1 MSESLHYQEIQLNRA
16 IRRIYHISDIHI
28 RLLKRHD
35 EYQLVFN
42 KLYEILRNADDSSV
56 CLLTGDILHSK
67 TELKPEC
74 IEMTRKLFIDLSAI
88 MPLIFIAGN
97 HDMLIDNEDRMDS
110 LTPIRNGIPAEAP
123 IYYLEKTGIYRF
135 GNILFSLA
143 SVKDYKIIDPQKIQK
158 LPQDITIAL
167 FHGEVNGA
175 INVAG
180 IKLAGETEKD
190 SNKTI
195 TPSSFDGYDYVLM
208 GDNHKHQYFRDD
220 RTMAYA
226 GSLIQQDHGESLAD
240 HGVLVW
246 NLSSKTSQLIEIPNE
261 SAFLT
266 ITMKNGIVETPLDFN
281 KYKHVALRIQYENT
295 SNSQIEDYIAKL
307 KLRVNITGY
316 THENIG
322 VLAGGGSGSNRLS
335 ASADSLKII
344 DYNYQNQLI
353 EEFLCAEECPD
364 ATIQQIKELNR
375 IANENLANSKT
386 SSGAGNTGGNWKLVS
401 LEFSNLFSFGEGN
414 KIDFTAYNGILGIIA
429 PNHYG
434 KSSILDIILFLLYD
448 KFPRK
453 GSVKDI
459 VNNRKSGF
467 HAVLKI
473 SQGDWQYIIE
483 KTGTINK
490 QGRSS
495 VKARFYKYNPVS
507 HVKEIL
513 NEDSSTK
520 TKDSILK
527 YVGNYE
533 DMIQTNIS
541 LQNNNC
547 VFIDAE
553 NSERK
558 RELERILQI
567 EFIDELIKCAS
578 NMISERKAIMK
589 HILSKKPHDVVLIID
604 KQITSNT
611 AKLATLEHSIDRLKS
626 SIAAGNREIQ
636 RIQQLIVYGAEE
648 KYRALLG
655 NDDVVD
661 DSSDSEHMNYRR
673 KLDMEYKATY
683 DGLSTR
689 LNSIRKKMGF
699 IDIAEF
705 MDTYETQKTEHSSIV
720 SIGRERIRN
729 INIEVENLYSSRKP
743 INSELKSIS
752 MDALADRR
760 LELAR
765 IQSFIKE
772 TSNTIESLG
781 NAENRSVQ
789 MEPLPANILA
799 DLEEEYKGYGGLAE
813 SLATL
818 NNELNECLKPRK
830 HKDNIRNIVDSMI
843 KLNSVLS
850 IKKYVDAY
858 IVKYDAWKSSGGG
871 GSSLKVEEM
880 VVELELLKSKE
891 MSAMAWIQQAE
902 EYVEVCNFNNGVNLQ
917 IKELKR
923 ERDHL
928 DVSINSALSRI
939 QQMSANYKNIVE
951 LREVERLLNEA
962 EVGYNGAIELLT
974 RNKDLLA
981 ELEEQCNGNIVNWK
995 LSDMEISKVSRFTD
1009 ELERLNKEYKT
1020 VDTALTGHK
1029 VEYER
1034 VKEDLATV
1042 VRIEKELEIWA
1053 YYVGALKSMPYT
1065 IIARVVPLM
1074 ESIINRFLSNI
1085 TDFMIK
1091 VVVEGNNI
1099 DLYIDRPIYNGKPIL
1114 LNNASGFERFISS
1127 IAIRVALMEI
1137 SQLPKPNFIA
1147 IDEGWTSFDN
1157 ENINNVGTIFD
1168 YLKGRF
1174 ELVISI
1180 SHLQN
1185 IREHCGHHLNL
1196 QKDAHGYS
1204 YVANRGREVAL

>member
-1 MSESLHYQEIQLNRA
+1 MSELPYYQQIHLNRA

-158 LPQDITIAL
+158 LPEDITIAL

-180 IKLAGETEKD
+180 IKLAGEIAKD

-226 GSLIQQDHGESLAD
+226 GSLIQQDHGESLVG

-246 NLSSKTSQLIEIPNE
+246 NLTSKTSQLIEIPNE

-266 ITMKNGIVETPLDFN
+266 ITMKNGIVENSPDFN
-281 KYKHVALRIQYENT
+281 KYKHIALRIQYDNS
-295 SNSQIEDYIAKL
+295 SNSQIEDYVAKL

-322 VLAGGGSGSNRLS
+322 VVAGGGSNRLS

-353 EEFLCAEECPD
+353 EEFLRAEECPD

-386 SSGAGNTGGNWKLVS
+386 SSGAGNTAGNWKLVS

-513 NEDSSTK
+513 NEDNATK

-589 HILSKKPHDVVLIID
+589 HILSKKPHDVVLIIE

-611 AKLATLEHSIDRLKS
+611 AKLATLWHSVDKLKS
-626 SIAAGNREIQ
+626 SIVAGNLEIA
-636 RIQQLIVYGAEE
+636 RIQQLVIQGVEE
-648 KYRALLG
+648 KYRELLG
-655 NDDVVD
+655 NDEAGA
-661 DSSDSEHMNYRR
+661 DSNDSEHMNYRR
-673 KLDMEYKATY
+673 KLDREYKATY
-683 DGLSTR
+683 DVVSTR

-699 IDIAEF
+699 IDIVEF
-705 MDTYETQKTEHSSIV
+705 MDTYETLKTDNSSIV
-720 SIGRERIRN
+720 SAGRERIRN
-729 INIEVENLYSSRKP
+729 INIELENVYSSWKP
-743 INSELKSIS
+743 CNSELKGIN

-765 IQSFIKE
+765 IQCFINE

-781 NAENRSVQ
+781 NAENRVAQ

-799 DLEEEYKGYGGLAE
+799 DLEEQVGSVG

-830 HKDNIRNIVDSMI
+830 HKDNIRSIVDSML
-843 KLNSVLS
+843 KVNSVLS
-850 IKKYVDAY
+850 IKKYLDAY
-858 IVKYDAWKSSGGG
+858 VIKYDAWKSSGGSN
-871 GSSLKVEEM
+871 SSLKVEEM

-891 MSAMAWIQQAE
+891 MSAIAWIRQAE
-902 EYVEVCNFNNGVNLQ
+902 EYLEVCNFNNGVSLQ

-928 DVSINSALSRI
+928 DGSISSALSRI
-939 QQMSANYKNIVE
+939 QQMSANYKNIVD
-951 LREVERLLNEA
+951 LREVERLLNET
-962 EVGYNGAIELLT
+962 ESGYNRSIELLT

-981 ELEEQCNGNIVNWK
+981 ELEEQCNSNIVNRK
-995 LSDMEISKVSRFTD
+995 LADMEISKVARFQD

-1034 VKEDLATV
+1034 VKDDLATV

-1168 YLKGRF
+1168 YLKSRF

-1204 YVANRGREVAL
+1204 YVANRGRDIIVL

>member
-1 MSESLHYQEIQLNRA
+1 MSELPYYQQIQLNRA

-158 LPQDITIAL
+158 LPEDITIAL

-180 IKLAGETEKD
+180 IKLAGEIAKD

-226 GSLIQQDHGESLAD
+226 GSLIQQDHGESLTG

-246 NLSSKTSQLIEIPNE
+246 NLTSKTSQLIEIPNE

-266 ITMKNGIVETPLDFN
+266 ITMKNGIVENSPDFN
-281 KYKHVALRIQYENT
+281 KYKHIALRIQYDNS
-295 SNSQIEDYIAKL
+295 SNSQIEDYVAKL

-322 VLAGGGSGSNRLS
+322 VVAGGCVGSNRLS

-353 EEFLCAEECPD
+353 EEFLRAEECSD

-375 IANENLANSKT
+375 IANENLASSKT
-386 SSGAGNTGGNWKLVS
+386 SSGAGNTAGNWKLVS

-414 KIDFTAYNGILGIIA
+414 KIDFTAYKGILGIIA

-513 NEDSSTK
+513 NEDNATK

-589 HILSKKPHDVVLIID
+589 HILSKKPHDVVLIIE

-611 AKLATLEHSIDRLKS
+611 AKLATLGHSVDKLKS
-626 SIAAGNREIQ
+626 SIVAGNLEIA
-636 RIQQLIVYGAEE
+636 RIQQLVIQGVEE
-648 KYRALLG
+648 KYRELLG
-655 NDDVVD
+655 NDEAGA
-661 DSSDSEHMNYRR
+661 DSNDSEHMNYRR
-673 KLDMEYKATY
+673 KLDREYKATY
-683 DGLSTR
+683 DMVSTR

-699 IDIAEF
+699 IDIVEF
-705 MDTYETQKTEHSSIV
+705 MDTYETLKTDNSSIV
-720 SIGRERIRN
+720 SAGRERIRN
-729 INIEVENLYSSRKP
+729 INIELENVYSSWKP
-743 INSELKSIS
+743 CNSELKGIS

-765 IQSFIKE
+765 IQSFINE

-781 NAENRSVQ
+781 NAENRVAQ

-799 DLEEEYKGYGGLAE
+799 DLEEQVGSAG

-830 HKDNIRNIVDSMI
+830 HKDNIRSIVDSML
-843 KLNSVLS
+843 KVNSVLS
-850 IKKYVDAY
+850 IKKYLDAY
-858 IVKYDAWKSSGGG
+858 VIKYDAWKSSGGSN
-871 GSSLKVEEM
+871 SSLKVEEM

-891 MSAMAWIQQAE
+891 ISAIAWIRQAE
-902 EYVEVCNFNNGVNLQ
+902 EYLEVCNFNNGVSLQ

-928 DVSINSALSRI
+928 DGSISSALSRI
-939 QQMSANYKNIVE
+939 QQISANYKNIVD
-951 LREVERLLNEA
+951 LREVERLLNET
-962 EVGYNGAIELLT
+962 ESGYNRSIELLT

-981 ELEEQCNGNIVNWK
+981 ELEEQCNSNIVNRK
-995 LSDMEISKVSRFTD
+995 LADMEISKVARFQD

-1034 VKEDLATV
+1034 VKDDLATV

-1168 YLKGRF
+1168 YLKSRF

-1204 YVANRGREVAL
+1204 YVANRGRDIIVL